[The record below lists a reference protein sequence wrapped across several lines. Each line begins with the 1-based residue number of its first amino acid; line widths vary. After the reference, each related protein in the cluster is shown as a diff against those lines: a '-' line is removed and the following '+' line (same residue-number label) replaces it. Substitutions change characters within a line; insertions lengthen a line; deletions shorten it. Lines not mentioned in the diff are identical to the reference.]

1 MAAKSKS
8 LSIIDSGL
16 RVEGTVNA
24 HGKLVIAGAMEGTLV
39 GTNVVTARGSRVVAQ
54 AKVDDMVIAGDYKG
68 DIIARESLR
77 ILQSGN
83 FAGNIKCK
91 TLSLAAGG
99 KLNGHVDVESV
110 KIEEPKAVSGT
121 ATGATEETT

>member
-24 HGKLVIAGAMEGTLV
+24 HGKLVIAGTMEGTLV
-39 GTNVVTARGSRVVAQ
+39 GTNVVTARGSSVVAQ
-54 AKVDDMVIAGDYKG
+54 VTVDDMVIAGDFKG

-77 ILQSGN
+77 ILQTGN

-91 TLSLAAGG
+91 TLSLEAGG
-99 KLNGHVDVESV
+99 KLNGHVAPLEM
-110 KIEEPKAVSGT
+110 KETTPVSGT
-121 ATGATEETT
+121 ATGGTEETT